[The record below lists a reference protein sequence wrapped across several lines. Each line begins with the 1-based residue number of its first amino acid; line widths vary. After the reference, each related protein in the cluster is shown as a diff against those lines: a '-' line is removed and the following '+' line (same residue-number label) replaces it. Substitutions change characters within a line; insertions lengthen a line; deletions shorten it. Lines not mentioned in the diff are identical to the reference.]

1 MKIAFITAGA
11 AGMFCG
17 SCIRDNALVSAL
29 RGLGHDALLIPTYT
43 PVTLDE
49 PDQSTG
55 RIFLGGINVYLQDK
69 SWLFRHT
76 PRWLDWM
83 LDRRWLLKW
92 AGRFAS
98 RTKYENLGG
107 LTISMLKGADGRQKK
122 EVAELVAFLKEE
134 LKPDVVILTNV
145 LLSGLV
151 PTLKDALGVPIVATL
166 QGDDIFLDAL
176 HPADR
181 AVCLDL
187 IRQNASHL
195 AGLIA
200 TSRYYADHMS
210 AYLGIDRGRIGVVP
224 AGIDLKGHGAT
235 EKKSGSAVPIVGFF
249 ARIAPEKGFHNLVD
263 AFIALRKR
271 PNAPAAKLRAS
282 GWFGPQYRAYFHE
295 QLTKLD
301 AAGLRADFE
310 YVDSPDHASKVRFL
324 NSVDVLSV
332 PTTYKEPK
340 GLYVFEAWANG
351 VPVVLPDHGC
361 FTELLNDAGGMLVPP
376 GHPEALATALGE
388 LLRDPAR
395 RLALGEAGR
404 LAVTNRYTSA
414 AMAKATELYLA
425 KIMNSTV
432 GDAEIAEANSR
443 GH

>member
-1 MKIAFITAGA
+1 MLGGRVVTLKIAFITAGA

-55 RIFLGGINVYLQDK
+55 RIFMGGINVYLQDK

-76 PRWLDWM
+76 PRWFDWL
-83 LDRRWLLKW
+83 LDRPWLLKW
-92 AGRFAS
+92 AGRFAT

-107 LTISMLKGADGRQKK
+107 LTISMLKGSEGRQKK
-122 EVAELVAFLKEE
+122 EVGELVDFLKEE

-151 PTLKDALGVPIVATL
+151 PTLQEALGVPIVATL

-176 HPADR
+176 RPADR
-181 AVCLDL
+181 TVCLDL
-187 IRQNASHL
+187 IRRNASHF

-210 AYLGIDRGRIGVVP
+210 EYLGIDRGRIGVVP
-224 AGIDLKGHGAT
+224 AGIDLKGHGPSP
-235 EKKSGSAVPIVGFF
+235 ESRVVPTVGFF
-249 ARIAPEKGFHNLVD
+249 ARVAPEKGFHNLVH
-263 AFIALRKR
+263 AFIRLRKT

-282 GWFGPQYRAYFHE
+282 GWFGEQHRPYFDE
-295 QLTKLD
+295 QLKKLES
-301 AAGLRADFE
+301 AGLRGDFE
-310 YVDSPDHASKVRFL
+310 YVDSPDHVSKVRFL

-361 FTELLNDAGGMLVPP
+361 FSELVNDTGGGTLVPP
-376 GHPEALATALGE
+376 GDTDALATALGAM
-388 LLRDPAR
+388 LADPAR
-395 RLALGEAGR
+395 RAAAGEAGR
-404 LAVTNRYTSA
+404 VAVTERYSA
-414 AMAKATELYLA
+414 VAMAKATEQYLKTF
-425 KIMNSTV
+425 KI
-432 GDAEIAEANSR
+432 
-443 GH
+443 